1 MKKTLIAIAL
11 LGSLIACSK
20 AGEAPKKSTGNYIA
34 KVNNVEIT
42 AKDLN
47 EELKTLPPQVR
58 EMFSSKDGL
67 EQFVDELIKK
77 ELLYQEAK
85 KKGLDR
91 SEKLRSKMEEFKKLM
106 MIELLLE
113 EAVEKKS
120 EVSEKE
126 ARDFYEKNKKDFVL
140 DTKGK
145 KEQIE
150 FEKIKGLLMQKLA
163 SEKQKEIFESY
174 ISGLKN
180 SNSIEINKEA
190 IAAISNSR

>member
-180 SNSIEINKEA
+180 SSSIEINKEA

>member
-1 MKKTLIAIAL
+1 MKKTLIAIAIAA
-11 LGSLIACSK
+11 SLIACSK
-20 AGEAPKKSTGNYIA
+20 AGEAPKKSTANYIA

-42 AKDLN
+42 AKDVT

-58 EMFSSKDGL
+58 EVFSSKEGL

-85 KKGLDR
+85 KKRLDR
-91 SEKLRSKMEEFKKLM
+91 SEKLRLKIEEFKKLM

-140 DTKGK
+140 ETKGK

-150 FEKIKGLLMQKLA
+150 FEKIKELLIQKLA
-163 SEKQKEIFESY
+163 SEKQKDLFESY
-174 ISGLKN
+174 VDKLKN

-190 IAAISNSR
+190 IAAISNGQ

>member
-1 MKKTLIAIAL
+1 MKKTLIAIAIAA
-11 LGSLIACSK
+11 SLIACSK
-20 AGEAPKKSTGNYIA
+20 AGEAPKKSTANYIA

-42 AKDLN
+42 AKDVT

-58 EMFSSKDGL
+58 EVFSSKEGL

-91 SEKLRSKMEEFKKLM
+91 SEKLRLKIEEFKKLM

-140 DTKGK
+140 ETKGK

-150 FEKIKGLLMQKLA
+150 FEKIKELLIQKLA
-163 SEKQKEIFESY
+163 SEKQKDLFESY
-174 ISGLKN
+174 VDKLKN

-190 IAAISNSR
+190 IAAISNGQ